1 MKIKNKLSLTLLK
14 KNFNLFVKRLETISH
29 KILPIKTENPSEI
42 QWQLRLKITVY
53 AIFFR
58 IS

>member
-1 MKIKNKLSLTLLK
+1 MKIKNKFSLTLLK
-14 KNFNLFVKRLETISH
+14 KNFNLFVKPLGTIYH
-29 KILPIKTENPSEI
+29 KILPIKTENQSEI